1 MEKTSCK
8 GCKTYTNTISAETSL
23 YCMHYMREDEQGI
36 VIPRC
41 PCMTCLIKGVCVDA
55 CPEYDKNFKLIMI
68 RDYVRQGT
76 KIDNV

>member
-1 MEKTSCK
+1 
-8 GCKTYTNTISAETSL
+8 
-23 YCMHYMREDEQGI
+23 MREDEQGI